1 MILDTI
7 VADKKKR
14 LIEHKKKFSEIDMK
28 KMAQESK
35 RVSYSFYQ
43 ALKKEGLSIIGEF
56 KQASPSMGI
65 IKNKLNLEDRIKQYN
80 QSVDAISCLTEE
92 DHFYG
97 NIEYFKKIRKMSI
110 LPMIR
115 KDFIIDTYQV
125 YEAKVIGADAI
136 LLIAAI
142 LEDNKMKE
150 LYELSYQ
157 LGMDVLLEVH
167 DEAELLR
174 AMKLGAKIIGV
185 NNRNL
190 KDFTIELETTKRLVT
205 YLDYN
210 IDKHANNE
218 QHAIQTAPM
227 LNKNSQENR
236 PVFVSESGVTTKEDI
251 QFLKNLQVDALLIG
265 RAFMESESP
274 EELAK
279 EWKQIYSN

>member
-7 VADKKKR
+7 VANKKKR
-14 LIEHKKKFSEIDMK
+14 LIEHKEKISEIDIK
-28 KMAQESK
+28 RMAQESK

-56 KQASPSMGI
+56 KKASPSMGVI
-65 IKNKLNLEDRIKQYN
+65 NNKLNLEERIKQYN

-97 NIEYFKKIRKMSI
+97 NVTYFKEIRKIST

-142 LEDNKMKE
+142 LEDDKMKE

-167 DEAELLR
+167 DEIELLR

-190 KDFTIELETTKRLVT
+190 KDFTIELETTKQLVT
-205 YLDYN
+205 YLNNN
-210 IDKHANNE
+210 IDKYANKE
-218 QHAIQTAPM
+218 GEEM
-227 LNKNSQENR
+227 R
-236 PVFVSESGVTTKEDI
+236 PVFVSESGITTKEDI
-251 QFLKNLQVDALLIG
+251 AFLKKMQVDAVLIG

-274 EELAK
+274 EQLAK
-279 EWKQIYSN
+279 EWKQIYCNK